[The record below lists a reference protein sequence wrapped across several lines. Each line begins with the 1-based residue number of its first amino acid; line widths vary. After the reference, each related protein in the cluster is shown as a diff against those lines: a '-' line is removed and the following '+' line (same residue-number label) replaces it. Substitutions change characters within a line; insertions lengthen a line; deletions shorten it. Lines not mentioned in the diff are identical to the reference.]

1 MIDDESGARIPP
13 LTKLPNA
20 DEISLRLDSY
30 QLILLLGSPDPD
42 FVTQFYYTDKQREI
56 EYIVLDSDVIRLKS
70 VEEALHSK
78 VYADMQFVLDDVD
91 SPHIIPGSFAMI
103 VDFTA
108 DHTADK
114 PGIKTSAEAG
124 RIYDKF

>member
-1 MIDDESGARIPP
+1 MLFRS
-13 LTKLPNA
+13 
-20 DEISLRLDSY
+20 
-30 QLILLLGSPDPD
+30 LGSPDPD
-42 FVTQFYYTDKQREI
+42 FVTQFYYTDKQREV

-70 VEEALHSK
+70 VEDALHSK

-91 SPHIIPGSFAMI
+91 SPHIIPGSFDMI

-114 PGIKTSAEAG
+114 PELKRLLKPGGFLINSDGVTA
-124 RIYDKF
+124 I